1 MALFLALIMLLGILP
16 VNVFAA
22 SDAAKPAPKNVK
34 NYEEVTIDGRPY
46 KVYKLAD
53 LMDKPA
59 PKSPLTLKSMAKFVK
74 PLADPGTTAAN
85 DYKFVL
91 ELSWETIDRP
101 VDNVELPVYV
111 GPPGKQG
118 SIKLGHFVV
127 SSVARPG
134 VKQSF
139 DMKPEYSGTNPSIDF
154 LVKNAFTQIT
164 VAIPEDMR
172 YDFILAGA
180 RWDNKRKESNKIIFV
195 VYGSQSVMHGYGIR
209 WYDND
214 PANRDKIAARWEG
227 KENQISDVKLGTEN
241 RDYSVYINNVLDT
254 NDSTNVKTY
263 PDGMKY
269 SNYDYY
275 YNGKKITT
283 YADADNKGKYDSEL
297 LTIQSKRQAPFASLK
312 VEDGND
318 YKLKGEKVL
327 KNDTKYFYNSVGDYR
342 TFHVLSMREALNV
355 KFNTGKGSLTDGGDP
370 IQDIGKPQEIG
381 HSEKIKGNE
390 SGREITFPDG
400 SKLIPPAKPE
410 GQTTDN
416 EFKGWN
422 TDKNA
427 TAPLTQGELDAL
439 TFTEKTTT
447 FYAIYGPKDDYH
459 IKYEY
464 VDESGTAIDAKYK
477 IDDQKYPA
485 RQSGKKDQAIS
496 AEHLKAP
503 KFLGYEL
510 KQTKTDPVPEQGKQA
525 TYTKDGTYTVKF
537 IYKKLDPI
545 IPEDKAS
552 EDVKKT
558 YIPVTWKIDETKGEF
573 KKDGAAVADA
583 SITYYVN
590 PVENKTFT
598 DVVNKAG
605 LVAASKDENKYKLN
619 TDNPNTFD
627 PAKVKSQKG
636 DQEPTLT
643 VEDGTEI
650 TNWRFTVDKGLVAT
664 VNFEETKAE
673 QFKDKLKP
681 VDIKVWEKDPIDWKK
696 GVELKDANEDL
707 QKILDEN
714 TTVVTDENNRTSATA
729 NLPNGEKGNLK
740 VTFSD
745 GSSVIVKEQTL
756 YVAPHKND
764 NNKNLPKDA
773 VKVEFKIGEGVTGTE
788 KTMYVKP
795 GTDVKSDAPA
805 VNLKKGYKDFKW
817 YKGNEVA
824 KDEDFKVSSEV
835 VFTAN
840 AGQTDAQ
847 KYGDQL
853 EVQDIVKW
861 VGDQVEW
868 KDGVKPIEGVTF
880 KNVEDLS
887 NRSTANAGVFTGK
900 LKVTFGDDST
910 KEIDGQRLIVRAKK
924 GDKVTPSNDDPGTYP
939 EDARNVKFVAGN
951 GIQALNPDNKE
962 MVLQKD
968 EALEA
973 NDYPTVTV
981 KANHETKANNVDYYD
996 VQPGKLTAKETTITA
1011 STTEKG
1017 KKDVEFSFEFYNS
1030 KKPTEQ
1036 ILASVLKGRFEPTVP
1051 EKQTGKYVGSDI
1063 TLPTFENKDVNT
1075 GDLQGTWKFD
1085 GWYRNGNKLTEAKVS
1100 ANDAENKLVGK
1111 WILTETE
1118 TAKVTRE
1125 FAIDPAI
1132 VGADKDVPT
1141 SHALP
1146 KAVKDQK
1153 PNDTTNYIGSEQ
1165 TPGKDKFN
1173 KVDEEINGKQ
1183 GTWTFKAWNKTKL
1196 TVDANEANNVFTG
1209 TWTWTEKGKINIKY
1223 VFKGVGTDRALP
1235 QEILDQKPTDTSGY
1249 QAPADPT
1256 LPAVASHDV
1265 IVNGDKVGTWTRG
1278 DKWKKDTDTDGNITY
1293 TLIWTFKEIKSDDP
1307 VINPVKPG
1315 DKKIEGKGKP
1325 GSKVKVTIPGVEK
1338 PIEVDVNEKGDWT
1351 VEVPKDKKL
1360 KDGDVIKAKQKTPGL
1375 PESNEVTRK
1384 VEGDTPSE
1392 PKNYDGY
1399 INLEPVGEQ
1408 EAKRATDIHVIYLY
1422 GYQDKTVHPQGDMTR
1437 AEAAAMVARL
1447 KNLDMSDTSKPDFKD
1462 VESRWYNSAI
1472 NAVVKAGLM
1481 KGYPDGTFA
1490 PNGKITRAEFAQLI
1504 KGIDNPNMAELP
1516 FTDVAGHWGLDA
1528 ISQAYAN
1535 KRIMGY
1541 PDNTFKPNNDIT
1553 RAEAVTILNSL
1564 FDRGINEA
1572 GLANVRKDIVEFKD
1586 LDRSHWAY
1594 YQIIEA
1600 SNTHEFYRAKDGEV
1614 PEVWV
1619 RVLKTWNDF
1628 LK

>member
-1 MALFLALIMLLGILP
+1 MKRRMALFLALIMLLGILP

-459 IKYEY
+459 IKVEY
-464 VDESGTAIDAKYK
+464 VDENGKKIDAKYK
-477 IDDQKYPA
+477 LDGQEYPETK
-485 RQSGKKDQAIS
+485 SGKTGKAGEAIS
-496 AEHLKAP
+496 ADDLDITKAP
-503 KFLGYEL
+503 KFLGYEV
-510 KQTKTDPVPEQGKQA
+510 KAVKTEPKPAIGETA
-525 TYTKDGTYTVKF
+525 TYTTDGKYTVKF
-537 IYKKLDPI
+537 VYKKLESV
-545 IPEDKAS
+545 IPEKEPNGGNDNTKPEGYVTVTFKAGDHGKINGDTK
-552 EDVKKT
+552 DVKFFVNPKDD
-558 YIPVTWKIDETKGEF
+558 VKFGDSKIKVPTIEAVGDYVVKNPNWNPDLNDAKKDETITADATFTAQYDEKGKHTVTFDADNGTANTTQQVVDGKMATKPATDPTKKGYTF
-573 KKDGAAVADA
+573 KEWQKDGQTYDFNTAVTENITLKAAYTENDVKFEYATEDA
-583 SITYYVN
+583 
-590 PVENKTFT
+590 NK
-598 DVVNKAG
+598 G
-605 LVAASKDENKYKLN
+605 
-619 TDNPNTFD
+619 
-627 PAKVKSQKG
+627 
-636 DQEPTLT
+636 
-643 VEDGTEI
+643 
-650 TNWRFTVDKGLVAT
+650 TVDKTDETVKAATGTAAGSTATAMDGYRFTHWTKDGDNTFKADTAKVTPEKTDGVYVAAKYTAHFAKEVSVKYDLNAPSGFTAKGNAPTDSTKYIAGEKAT
-664 VNFEETKAE
+664 VLGLPAGAGVEGCEFLGWSTDKDATTATYKAGG
-673 QFKDKLKP
+673 QI
-681 VDIKVWEKDPIDWKK
+681 DIAGENDVTLYAVWKK
-696 GVELKDANEDL
+696 GTKE
-707 QKILDEN
+707 
-714 TTVVTDENNRTSATA
+714 
-729 NLPNGEKGNLK
+729 
-740 VTFSD
+740 VTF
-745 GSSVIVKEQTL
+745 T
-756 YVAPHKND
+756 
-764 NNKNLPKDA
+764 
-773 VKVEFKIGEGVTGTE
+773 
-788 KTMYVKP
+788 
-795 GTDVKSDAPA
+795 
-805 VNLKKGYKDFKW
+805 
-817 YKGNEVA
+817 
-824 KDEDFKVSSEV
+824 
-835 VFTAN
+835 
-840 AGQTDAQ
+840 
-847 KYGDQL
+847 
-853 EVQDIVKW
+853 
-861 VGDQVEW
+861 
-868 KDGVKPIEGVTF
+868 
-880 KNVEDLS
+880 
-887 NRSTANAGVFTGK
+887 
-900 LKVTFGDDST
+900 
-910 KEIDGQRLIVRAKK
+910 
-924 GDKVTPSNDDPGTYP
+924 
-939 EDARNVKFVAGN
+939 
-951 GIQALNPDNKE
+951 
-962 MVLQKD
+962 
-968 EALEA
+968 
-973 NDYPTVTV
+973 
-981 KANHETKANNVDYYD
+981 
-996 VQPGKLTAKETTITA
+996 
-1011 STTEKG
+1011 
-1017 KKDVEFSFEFYNS
+1017 FEFYKKAVDPKNLQPS
-1030 KKPTEQ
+1030 NALGDFKKPKLEN
-1036 ILASVLKGRFEPTVP
+1036 I
-1051 EKQTGKYVGSDI
+1051 TGQEVGADI
-1063 TLPTFENKDVNT
+1063 KLPTYEEQKVTT

-1085 GWYRNGNKLTEAKVS
+1085 GWYRNGNKVTDPKVS

-1111 WILTETE
+1111 WILEETK

-1132 VGADKDVPT
+1132 VGDGKDVPAG
-1141 SHALP
+1141 HALP
-1146 KAVKDQK
+1146 SDVTKQK

-1165 TPGKDKFN
+1165 TPGKDKF
-1173 KVDEEINGKQ
+1173 KAVPEKIGEKE
-1183 GTWTFKAWNKTKL
+1183 GTWTFKAWDKTKL
-1196 TVDANEANNVFTG
+1196 TVDADEAMNKFIG

-1223 VFKGVGTDRALP
+1223 VFKAVGTDKALP
-1235 QEILDQKPTDTSGY
+1235 KEILDQKPADTSGY

-1278 DKWKKDTDTDGNITY
+1278 NKWSKEVDDNGNITY
-1293 TLIWTFKEIKSDDP
+1293 TLTWTFEETRSDKPTID
-1307 VINPVKPG
+1307 PVKPG
-1315 DKKIEGKGKP
+1315 DKTIEGKGKP
-1325 GSKVKVTIPGVEK
+1325 GSKIKVTIPGVK
-1338 PIEVDVNEKGDWT
+1338 DPIETEVGKDGKWKVDVPEN
-1351 VEVPKDKKL
+1351 KKL
-1360 KDGDVIKAKQKTPGL
+1360 KEGEVIKATQKTEGL
-1375 PESNEVTRK
+1375 PESKETEITVR
-1384 VEGDTPSE
+1384 GDEPVVPVE
-1392 PKNYDGY
+1392 PKKRDDY

-1408 EAKRATDIHVIYLY
+1408 EAKRATDIHVLYLY

-1535 KRIMGY
+1535 KRIAGY

-1564 FDRGINEA
+1564 FDRGIDEA

-1594 YQIIEA
+1594 YQIVEA